1 VIAGDQISGHTFAS
15 LEAAM
20 ISERKVIVSNSA
32 GTGKIA
38 KYLEAEFHNAVA
50 VSADQGRSS
59 CVGSCVSIGCD
70 RVSA

>member
-38 KYLEAEFHNAVA
+38 KYLEAEFHNVVA

-59 CVGSCVSIGCD
+59 CVSNLRIY
-70 RVSA
+70 RLR